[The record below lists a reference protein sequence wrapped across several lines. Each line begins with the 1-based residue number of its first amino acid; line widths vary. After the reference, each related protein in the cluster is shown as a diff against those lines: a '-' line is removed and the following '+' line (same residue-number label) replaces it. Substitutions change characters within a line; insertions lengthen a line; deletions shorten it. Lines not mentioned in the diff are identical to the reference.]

1 MKKLLLTLVAVFTL
15 SVHAG
20 DPMQSTHNWNIG
32 STNDA
37 VTAHLLALSVPV
49 YDALLVEA
57 KSEQSKAKALG
68 FEWRDIGKFMKDAAK
83 AQGAGDW
90 SKAQALL
97 NKAASQGRLGQQQ
110 AADQANAGPTMF

>member
-1 MKKLLLTLVAVFTL
+1 MKKLLLPLVAVFTL

-20 DPMQSTHNWNIG
+20 DPMSSSHNWNIG

-49 YDALLVEA
+49 YDALLADA
-57 KSEQSKAKALG
+57 KSEQSKAKALE

-83 AQGAGDW
+83 AQAAGDW
-90 SKAQALL
+90 ATAQKLL
-97 NKAASQGRLGQQQ
+97 TKAAEQGRLGQKQ
-110 AADQANAGPTMF
+110 AADQANAGPSY